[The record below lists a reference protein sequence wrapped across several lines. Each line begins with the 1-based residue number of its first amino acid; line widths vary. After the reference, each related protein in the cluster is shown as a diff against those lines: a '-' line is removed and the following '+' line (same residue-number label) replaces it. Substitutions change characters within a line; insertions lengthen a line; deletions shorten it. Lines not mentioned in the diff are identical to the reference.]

1 MWQSLGRVEVGIPHG
16 DDVYGIRNVVFRRPW
31 LGRPARRHSPLLAGA
46 QSGDGYARRGVLSG
60 GRCGQAGRR
69 RTRQLRPVRRR
80 GVLTMRRVILHGRLI
95 AAIGLLPV
103 LVGCYTYT
111 PIATLQPAP
120 GTNLSLVLSD
130 EGRMQSMRQVGPY
143 AMRIE
148 GELLQATP
156 SDLVLA
162 VSDVVDIRGTHSK
175 WTGESVTLP
184 RSYVTMTY
192 QKQFSRSRTVLL
204 ATAVAGGI
212 VAIIASRSLLGF
224 GGSGGTGQAPPG

>member
-1 MWQSLGRVEVGIPHG
+1 M
-16 DDVYGIRNVVFRRPW
+16 YRR
-31 LGRPARRHSPLLAGA
+31 LA
-46 QSGDGYARRGVLSG
+46 V
-60 GRCGQAGRR
+60 
-69 RTRQLRPVRRR
+69 
-80 GVLTMRRVILHGRLI
+80 
-95 AAIGLLPV
+95 AIGFLPV
-103 LVGCYTYT
+103 LAGCYTYT

-156 SDLVLA
+156 ADLVLA

-175 WTGESVTLP
+175 WTGEPVSLP
-184 RSYVTMTY
+184 RSYVSMTY
-192 QKQFSRSRTVLL
+192 QKQFSRSKTVLL

-212 VAIIASRSLLGF
+212 AAIIAGRNLLGF
-224 GGSGGTGQAPPG
+224 GGGGDTGGPTPPDPNGQ

>member
-1 MWQSLGRVEVGIPHG
+1 MGRVPL
-16 DDVYGIRNVVFRRPW
+16 YRR
-31 LGRPARRHSPLLAGA
+31 LA
-46 QSGDGYARRGVLSG
+46 V
-60 GRCGQAGRR
+60 
-69 RTRQLRPVRRR
+69 
-80 GVLTMRRVILHGRLI
+80 
-95 AAIGLLPV
+95 AIGFLPV
-103 LVGCYTYT
+103 LTGCYTYI

-156 SDLVLA
+156 ADFVLA

-175 WTGESVTLP
+175 WTGESVSLP

-192 QKQFSRSRTVLL
+192 EKQFSRSRTVLL

-212 VAIIASRSLLGF
+212 VAIIAGRNLLGI
-224 GGSGGTGQAPPG
+224 GGSGDNGSNPPDPNDQ

>member
-1 MWQSLGRVEVGIPHG
+1 M
-16 DDVYGIRNVVFRRPW
+16 
-31 LGRPARRHSPLLAGA
+31 
-46 QSGDGYARRGVLSG
+46 
-60 GRCGQAGRR
+60 
-69 RTRQLRPVRRR
+69 
-80 GVLTMRRVILHGRLI
+80 
-95 AAIGLLPV
+95 AIGFLPV
-103 LVGCYTYT
+103 LAGCYTYT

-156 SDLVLA
+156 ADLVLA

-175 WTGESVTLP
+175 WTGEPVSLP
-184 RSYVTMTY
+184 RSYVSMTY
-192 QKQFSRSRTVLL
+192 QKQFSRSKTVLL

-212 VAIIASRSLLGF
+212 VAIIAGRNLLGF
-224 GGSGGTGQAPPG
+224 GGGGDTGGPTPPDPNGQ